1 MQKLGNWELNVALLV
16 QLVLELKKVGE
27 YLVEGRALPPY
38 KVSKFF
44 QLRGARPN
52 KLDAV
57 FEFLK
62 QEEVIAQ
69 CLVIE
74 LHLLEH
80 ETIRIVERLKDF
92 FGMFL

>member
-1 MQKLGNWELNVALLV
+1 M
-16 QLVLELKKVGE
+16 
-27 YLVEGRALPPY
+27 VEGRALSPY

-57 FEFLK
+57 LELLQ

-69 CLVIE
+69 CLVIL
-74 LHLLEH
+74 LHLLQQ
-80 ETIRIVERLKDF
+80 ETVRIVEGLKHF